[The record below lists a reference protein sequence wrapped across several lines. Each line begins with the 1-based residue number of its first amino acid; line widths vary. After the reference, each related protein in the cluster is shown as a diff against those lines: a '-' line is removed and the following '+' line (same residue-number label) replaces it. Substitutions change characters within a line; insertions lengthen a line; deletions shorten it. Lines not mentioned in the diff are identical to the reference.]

1 MMMLNGLA
9 AWTGFLCALV
19 GLVALPLALFAAGSG
34 HPGWAMVAAAVLLG
48 SLGVGVG
55 FVATVVHYD
64 HRHHNRPPRA
74 CYSGQKHVPPRAD
87 SGPSTSQPHG
97 EGRR

>member
-48 SLGVGVG
+48 VSGSASVSSPLSCTTTTDTTT
-55 FVATVVHYD
+55 A
-64 HRHHNRPPRA
+64 PRA
-74 CYSGQKHVPPRAD
+74 CS
-87 SGPSTSQPHG
+87 
-97 EGRR
+97 

>member
-1 MMMLNGLA
+1 MMMLNGVA

-64 HRHHNRPPRA
+64 HRHHNRTPRLF
-74 CYSGQKHVPPRAD
+74 
-87 SGPSTSQPHG
+87 
-97 EGRR
+97 

>member
-1 MMMLNGLA
+1 MTALSKGTFDDDAQWFGCVDHGLA
-9 AWTGFLCALV
+9 AWTGFRCALV

-48 SLGVGVG
+48 SLGVGVD

-64 HRHHNRPPRA
+64 HRHHNRTPRLF
-74 CYSGQKHVPPRAD
+74 
-87 SGPSTSQPHG
+87 
-97 EGRR
+97 

>member
-34 HPGWAMVAAAVLLG
+34 HPGWAMVAAAGLLG

-64 HRHHNRPPRA
+64 HRHHNRTPRLF
-74 CYSGQKHVPPRAD
+74 
-87 SGPSTSQPHG
+87 
-97 EGRR
+97 